1 VTDREYCFTFGT
13 AVSRVHIRRELPS
26 LREIRRLMPETAGV
40 LLVCDTHTEY
50 LARRILGDEELP
62 LRVLEP
68 GEEAKTWA
76 SVEAV
81 LEAAH
86 RAGLG
91 RDGLFIGVGGGVV
104 GDLTAFA
111 ASIYMRG
118 AALCLVPTTLLGMID
133 AALGG
138 KTGFDLE
145 GIKNLA
151 GSFFPAGEIFAPLE
165 SLAALP
171 GREWKSGMAELI
183 KTAVL
188 ADPELFE
195 LLKTLGPLASPV
207 FDQPRAP
214 LFLEQNTGPLLHAI
228 SRAVEAKGRIVERD
242 PRETGSERALLNL
255 GHTFG
260 HALEAAAGLGRLS
273 HGEAVAWGMIRA
285 GELGLA
291 LGLSPPQ
298 RVRDIAALIRSCGY
312 ETAAPHREMKNREL
326 FLAAL
331 GGDKKKRG
339 GKINFVIPAR
349 EGARLVPLSPGEP
362 VLARIID
369 GEYASCF

>member
-1 VTDREYCFTFGT
+1 VIDREYSFTFGT
-13 AVSRVHIRRELPS
+13 AASRVHIRRDLPAA
-26 LREIRRLMPETAGV
+26 REIRLLMPETAGV

-50 LARRILGDEELP
+50 LARKIMGDEELP
-62 LRVLEP
+62 LQVLEP
-68 GEEAKTWA
+68 GEEAKNWT

-81 LEAAH
+81 LKAAY

-118 AALCLVPTTLLGMID
+118 TALCLVPTTLLGMID
-133 AALGG
+133 ASLGG
-138 KTGFDLE
+138 KTGFDLG

-151 GSFFPAGEIFAPLE
+151 GSFFSAREIFVPLE
-165 SLAALP
+165 SLATLP

-188 ADPELFE
+188 AGADLFD
-195 LLKTLGPLASPV
+195 LLKNMEPLVSPV
-207 FDQPRAP
+207 FDEPRDC
-214 LFLEQNTGPLLHAI
+214 FFWEQNTGLLIRAL
-228 SRAVEAKGRIVERD
+228 SRAVEVKGRIVERD
-242 PRETGSERALLNL
+242 PAETGSERALLNL

-260 HALEAAAGLGRLS
+260 HALEAAAGLGSLS

-291 LGLSPPQ
+291 LGLSPPG
-298 RVRDIAALIRSCGY
+298 RVRDISALIRSYGY
-312 ETAAPHREMKNREL
+312 ETAAPHRLMKNQEL
-326 FLAAL
+326 FLSAL

-349 EGARLVPLSPGEP
+349 EGAQLAALAPGDP
-362 VLARIID
+362 VLTRIID